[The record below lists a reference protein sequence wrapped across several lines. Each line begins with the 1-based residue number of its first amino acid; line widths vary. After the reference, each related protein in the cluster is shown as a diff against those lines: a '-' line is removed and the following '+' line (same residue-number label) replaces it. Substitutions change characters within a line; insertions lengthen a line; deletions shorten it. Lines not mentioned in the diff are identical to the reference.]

1 MRRQFKSQFKAF
13 FVISIKNNVVLFDLG
28 RCLYKL
34 HFILSYEAGFYK
46 PTIFKAHP
54 SICGITAHATKPGYL
69 STMFLSSFDQNETY
83 TKKWS
88 PCKGLKVQTNNIES
102 CHCRP
107 RLLTERLQKL
117 NKNKFSSGRYFFI

>member
-1 MRRQFKSQFKAF
+1 M
-13 FVISIKNNVVLFDLG
+13 ISIKNDVVLFDLS

-34 HFILSYEAGFYK
+34 HFILSHEAGFYK

-54 SICGITAHATKPGYL
+54 SICGITAHVTKPGYL

-88 PCKGLKVQTNNIES
+88 PCNGLKVQTNNIES
-102 CHCRP
+102 FALPIDRA
-107 RLLTERLQKL
+107 RLHTEQLKKL
-117 NKNKFSSGRYFFI
+117 NKNKFSSGRYCFIKVY